1 MADIVQ
7 IARAAALVP
16 GFLRAVFPN
25 IPRNE
30 RERVRKSIRQIY
42 FTSDGTIRI
51 LEAIAN
57 GSQIP
62 HDASNR
68 VRDFVE
74 ADAEVERALREIE
87 VLTTEETMWAHRD
100 FLELLRLAQYGKFN
114 ARQEVMNMI
123 TESGPNGKFSEYN
136 VHRANELLYS
146 VRELNAALDHIDRE
160 LGLRT

>member
-1 MADIVQ
+1 MADVGL

-25 IPRNE
+25 MPRNE

-42 FTSDGTIRI
+42 FTSDGTMLI
-51 LEAIAN
+51 LEAIATGN
-57 GSQIP
+57 QIP
-62 HDASNR
+62 RDASNR
-68 VRDFVE
+68 VRHFVE
-74 ADAEVERALREIE
+74 ADAEVGRALSEIE
-87 VLTTEETMWAHRD
+87 VLTTAETMWAHRD
-100 FLELLRLAQYGKFN
+100 FLELLQLARYGKFS

-136 VHRANELLYS
+136 VHRAKELLES

-160 LGLRT
+160 LGLRR